1 MALEGQIGNLAA
13 FLKGMQARMDEQH
26 QSMKKALEANTS
38 VLHEPIGWKP
48 KVQADVEELQSSVR
62 ELCTKVDHLAVKQ
75 EEVTNS
81 AYRVFDTEH
90 LNVTGSAT
98 TDLPSKP
105 CGVTSGPSGHGD
117 ETIHRGS
124 GNGVVTTLIPTP
136 VTGVRNTKTLT
147 PVAFPLGHAYSPE
160 FTQYH
165 LNHALPTVEFPEFDG
180 SSPKLWIKK
189 CNNYFDM
196 YDVPDFLKSRTAY
209 MHFSGD
215 ADFWA
220 KSLDYPVQELAWP
233 DLSRDPKF
241 SVATITNRFID
252 GLKEDIRNVVL
263 VHRPAN
269 LDTASSIALLQEE
282 YYRDPPKKE
291 FRKHESNTA
300 FKYSGRNSSGSF
312 GGTAASQGTDS
323 SKTVRMVGNIC
334 AKEVIILIDSGSTHN
349 FISESLASRWRNWS
363 NHQCRAVRQFFKEF
377 YPKYSLA

>member
-1 MALEGQIGNLAA
+1 VTFGTRAVDPGAIPFFSSVVFLGGDPASLASPPDYLLRPQYQTREQKRLMALEGQIGDLAA

-90 LNVTGSAT
+90 LNLTGSAT
-98 TDLPSKP
+98 TDLPGKP
-105 CGVTSGPSGHGD
+105 CGATSGPSGHGD
-117 ETIHRGS
+117 ETIHQGS

-189 CNNYFDM
+189 
-196 YDVPDFLKSRTAY
+196 VQQLFL
-209 MHFSGD
+209 H
-215 ADFWA
+215 
-220 KSLDYPVQELAWP
+220 V
-233 DLSRDPKF
+233 
-241 SVATITNRFID
+241 
-252 GLKEDIRNVVL
+252 
-263 VHRPAN
+263 
-269 LDTASSIALLQEE
+269 
-282 YYRDPPKKE
+282 
-291 FRKHESNTA
+291 
-300 FKYSGRNSSGSF
+300 
-312 GGTAASQGTDS
+312 
-323 SKTVRMVGNIC
+323 
-334 AKEVIILIDSGSTHN
+334 
-349 FISESLASRWRNWS
+349 
-363 NHQCRAVRQFFKEF
+363 
-377 YPKYSLA
+377 